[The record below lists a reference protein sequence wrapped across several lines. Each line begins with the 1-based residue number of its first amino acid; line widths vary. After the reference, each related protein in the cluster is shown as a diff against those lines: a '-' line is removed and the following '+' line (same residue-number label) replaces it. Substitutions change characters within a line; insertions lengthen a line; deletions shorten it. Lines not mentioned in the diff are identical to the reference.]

1 MVELDGDVPGLQR
14 ALVVRVVERLFD
26 LEPGL
31 IAVLLTGSYAK
42 RTASLTSDLDLVA
55 LTASIPRT
63 DYRMWFEERRNGP
76 PLHVSAGATTPS
88 GWLARR
94 ALSCALVVRLPCDQ

>member
-14 ALVVRVVERLFD
+14 ALVVRVVERLLD

-42 RTASLTSDLDLVA
+42 GTASLTSDLDLVA
-55 LTASIPRT
+55 LTASIPRAE
-63 DYRMWFEERRNGP
+63 YRMWFERG
-76 PLHVSAGATTPS
+76 S
-88 GWLARR
+88 
-94 ALSCALVVRLPCDQ
+94 